1 MARTQKGTR
10 ARGLPPKLLLS
21 RKQETTGS
29 FPTVWR
35 TSSDNR
41 TGRYGRFF
49 DDAKTMPFDQQVTYD
64 TNLFA
69 AYEEKEVTVTY
80 PSSTASVG
88 FDYSFG
94 GNPIVV
100 ITELSA
106 SDGSTVNSFISSL
119 SGSSFTA
126 SFSAPFAGSFVYRAL
141 YDSPVGEVRTVVRSP
156 RFPSSYSKVVATFA
170 AMGGVNTAEGTFS
183 DFGSTPSSSFVTFYD
198 QLQTGLANVSASV
211 TYLSNTSF
219 ALTSSANTDAEA
231 YFLGS
236 SNATT
241 IPTPQGIV
249 YPLVMTPEA
258 ISKGL
263 SGEDQAELYKQA
275 YLSSGSLVNQPI
287 VTSGKMVRNV
297 SDTFVTFTPG
307 QYLEP
312 WEAREGRFPSSSFYL
327 TGSTVS
333 VAGTGF
339 QQPLWSKNMIEMDLT
354 PSSGQTFSVLKGP
367 GNGSYPMAYWN
378 PTSKLYEGIGTGKG
392 FDSYASGLNGLRGF
406 LEEQTIG
413 FAPSV
418 DNGGLPSGFSA
429 GIFNLYGRP
438 TSNLGFPYHP
448 KFQPTSSQLIAASN
462 IIAEPFLLEKI
473 VLEISGTLSV
483 PDNSTTAIM
492 TFFLMNRKGAVV
504 NQVVGSQTL
513 DYITS
518 GSSNFLSTTTSSL
531 AGNTFLDLVDHI
543 QFSLSAS
550 GDTSAFLPMR
560 EALIEK
566 PLAWVGVGS
575 VAAQIKMES
584 TVKTPLQYDEGVLL
598 PFSGAL
604 GSYNLTRCKL
614 HKSGRNQCVD
624 GNGRDWV
631 TSFSKPNV
639 IGTAAISIGAASPT
653 FSVNNAYTKPNPY
666 VLLPGDQLVF
676 GFQLPVNY
684 FNNTTT
690 HSSFQFATTG
700 INRIT
705 LYGSTLRLNDET
717 GQLEEYHE
725 DTLNQL
731 LCSDIIHETVIGTEG

>member
-80 PSSTASVG
+80 PSSTASVA

-106 SDGSTVNSFISSL
+106 SDGSVVNSFISSL

-141 YDSPVGEVRTVVRSP
+141 LDSPVGIVRTVVRSP
-156 RFPSSYSKVVATFA
+156 RFPSLYSKVVATFA

-275 YLSSGSLVNQPI
+275 YLISGSLVNQPI

-297 SDTFVTFTPG
+297 SDAFVTFTPG

-312 WEAREGRFPSSSFYL
+312 WEVREGRFPSSSFYL
-327 TGSTVS
+327 TGSAVS

-339 QQPLWSKNMIEMDLT
+339 QQPLWSKNVIEMDLT
-354 PSSGQTFSVLKGP
+354 PSIGQTFSVLKGP

-378 PTSKLYEGIGTGKG
+378 PTSKLYEGIGSGKG
-392 FDSYASGLNGLRGF
+392 IDSYSSGLTGLGDA
-406 LEEQTIG
+406 LAEQVFG

-418 DNGGLPSGFSA
+418 DDGAALKAFPQGAYN
-429 GIFNLYGRP
+429 IIGRP
-438 TSNLGFPYHP
+438 ISNYGFPYHS
-448 KFQPTSSQLIAASN
+448 KFQPTSSQLIPASN
-462 IIAEPFLLEKI
+462 IISEPFLLEKV
-473 VLEISGTLSV
+473 VLEISGTLTV
-483 PDNSTTAIM
+483 PAVSSTAMM
-492 TFFLMNRKGAVV
+492 TFFLLNRRAATP
-504 NQVVGSQTL
+504 NQFFGQQTIG
-513 DYITS
+513 YVA
-518 GSSNFLSTTTSSL
+518 SSSANVLTTTTYSVSST
-531 AGNTFLDLVDHI
+531 TFLDLVDHM

-550 GDTSAFLPMR
+550 ADTSAFLPRR
-560 EALIEK
+560 EALLIK
-566 PLAWVGVGS
+566 TTPWAGVIS
-575 VAAQIKMES
+575 QQVRMES
-584 TVKTPLQYDEGVLL
+584 VVKNPIGYEESFLM
-598 PFSGAL
+598 PFSGDLTA
-604 GSYNLTRCKL
+604 YNAVKCQLKS
-614 HKSGRNQCVD
+614 SGRNQYTET
-624 GNGRDWV
+624 NGRDW
-631 TSFSKPNV
+631 TNSFAKPIV
-639 IGTAAISIGAASPT
+639 IGTAAENLGVTDDRFPISST
-653 FSVNNAYTKPNPY
+653 YTKPNPY
-666 VLLPGDQLVF
+666 ILLPGDQLVF
-676 GFQLPVNY
+676 GFQLPVSRV
-684 FNNTTT
+684 NNETT

-700 INRIT
+700 VNRIT
-705 LYGSTLRLNDET
+705 LYGSTLRFNEET

>member
-275 YLSSGSLVNQPI
+275 YLISGSLVNQPI

-297 SDTFVTFTPG
+297 SDAFVTFTPG

-312 WEAREGRFPSSSFYL
+312 WEVREGRFPSSSFYL
-327 TGSTVS
+327 TGSAVS

-354 PSSGQTFSVLKGP
+354 PSTGQTFSALKGP

-378 PTSKLYEGIGTGKG
+378 PTSKLYEGIGSGKG
-392 FDSYASGLNGLRGF
+392 IDSYSSGLTGLRDA
-406 LEEQTIG
+406 LAEQVFG

-418 DNGGLPSGFSA
+418 DDGAALKAFPQGAYN
-429 GIFNLYGRP
+429 IIGRP
-438 TSNLGFPYHP
+438 ISNYGFPYHS
-448 KFQPTSSQLIAASN
+448 KFQPTSSQLIPASN
-462 IIAEPFLLEKI
+462 IISEPFLLEKV
-473 VLEISGTLSV
+473 VLEISGTLTV
-483 PDNSTTAIM
+483 PAVSSTAVM
-492 TFFLMNRKGAVV
+492 TFFLLNRRAATP
-504 NQVVGSQTL
+504 NQIIGQQTIG
-513 DYITS
+513 YVA
-518 GSSNFLSTTTSSL
+518 SSSANVLTTTTSSVSST
-531 AGNTFLDLVDHI
+531 TFLDLVDHM

-550 GDTSAFLPMR
+550 ADTSAFLPRR
-560 EALIEK
+560 EAL
-566 PLAWVGVGS
+566 L
-575 VAAQIKMES
+575 IKTTPWAGIISQQVRMES
-584 TVKTPLQYDEGVLL
+584 VVKNPVGYEESFLM
-598 PFSGAL
+598 PFNGAL
-604 GSYNLTRCKL
+604 TAYNAVKCQLKS
-614 HKSGRNQCVD
+614 SGRNQYTET
-624 GNGRDWV
+624 NGRDW
-631 TSFSKPNV
+631 TNSFVKPIV
-639 IGTAAISIGAASPT
+639 IGTAAENLGVTDDRFPISST
-653 FSVNNAYTKPNPY
+653 YTKPNPY
-666 VLLPGDQLVF
+666 ILLPGDQLVF
-676 GFQLPVNY
+676 GFQLPVSRV
-684 FNNTTT
+684 NNETT

-700 INRIT
+700 VNRIT
-705 LYGSTLRLNDET
+705 LYGSTLRFNEET